1 MKELTAAELIQILQQ
16 FPGSAK
22 VVFSYADGCE
32 VCNEESLDFYHSVSE
47 VSFKKRGDYPN
58 CSQTDI
64 VVME

>member
-1 MKELTAAELIQILQQ
+1 MHDLTVDELIERLRQ
-16 FPGSAK
+16 FPGSSK

-32 VCNEESLDFYHSVSE
+32 VCNEESLDFYHSVNQ